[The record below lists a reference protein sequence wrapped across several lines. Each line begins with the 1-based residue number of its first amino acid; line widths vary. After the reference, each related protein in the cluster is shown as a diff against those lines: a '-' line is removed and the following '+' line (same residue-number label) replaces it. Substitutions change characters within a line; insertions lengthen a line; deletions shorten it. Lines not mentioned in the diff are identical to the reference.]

1 MSEQGTGPELFTI
14 GHSNHSREA
23 FLERLRQHAIDVLVD
38 VRSQP
43 YSRYTP
49 HFNTDELRAAVTEQ
63 GIRYVFLGREL
74 GGRPEGAAFYDA
86 EGHVLYGRVAESAPF
101 LEGVE
106 KVLRG
111 GRMYRVALMCSEE
124 NPAVCHRHLLVAR
137 VLSERGANVVHIRGD
152 GRLQTEDELLREEA
166 GGESLFAPEEVLM
179 VRPWKSLRSVSPKKA
194 PPTSSDG

>member
-1 MSEQGTGPELFTI
+1 MSERAAGPDLFTI

-23 FLERLRQHAIDVLVD
+23 LLERLQQHAIQVLVD

-49 HFNTDELRAAVTEQ
+49 QFNTDELRAALAEQ
-63 GIRYVFLGREL
+63 DVRYVFLGREL
-74 GGRPEGAAFYDA
+74 GGRPEGAAFYDD
-86 EGHVLYGRVAESAPF
+86 EGHVLYGRVAESRPF

-124 NPAVCHRHLLVAR
+124 NPAICHRHLLVAR
-137 VLSERGANVVHIRGD
+137 VLGERGANVVHIRGD
-152 GRLQTEDELLREEA
+152 GRLQTEDDLLQEEA
-166 GGESLFAPEEVLM
+166 GPDSLFAPEEVLM

-194 PPTSSDG
+194 PPTSSGG